1 MIDDNVIDKTKIKNQ
16 DKLLMPDSNL
26 KASVLEQDLK
36 SGVVEKTEVNSP
48 KLDENSLTNKV
59 ATLGNILKANY
70 KSSEN
75 LPQNEMKEKMFESI
89 DAINKEDTLTG
100 RIKLQKQDNSVT
112 VFQAD
117 SALKA
122 ARPEIYS
129 KSNALKKHSLSS
141 TLEQG
146 FKSNVAEEV
155 ITEMRSPNKDE
166 HVEIEKSEA
175 IRTVQPALRPI
186 NQSSKEI
193 WPKDQEETTSDNL
206 PFVTTKMETKGA
218 DENEAA
224 APKVENKDVRLS
236 ESVLEEDSGVNLTEE
251 PITKIDHLQL
261 HENMV
266 TKISE
271 ASRIIQPILIASH
284 QSIEDITTIDHEAT
298 SRELP
303 SESSDEQALAP
314 ESLSFLEKGDVILE
328 KKEAAIQKEPIATEM
343 SFGEDSPVRSKQP
356 QEESPD
362 KELNNRTIA
371 ESKGKKS
378 SEKQGLVK
386 HTPIKLL
393 GNEKPQAEGTYNED
407 FTLDGNENKIEE
419 TKKDCSQAYT
429 DGREENANRSKT
441 YKLHENKM
449 LTTDEFPAK
458 KEPSI
463 KFNLDEDYKKNISG
477 IAKTDESSKVK
488 LIKKKKKK
496 SKQKDDE
503 ELIEFQDFLQGSP
516 ATQEGI

>member
-1 MIDDNVIDKTKIKNQ
+1 
-16 DKLLMPDSNL
+16 MPDSNL

-122 ARPEIYS
+122 TSPEIYS

-261 HENMV
+261 HENTV

-298 SRELP
+298 SVELP

-314 ESLSFLEKGDVILE
+314 ESLSFLEKGDV
-328 KKEAAIQKEPIATEM
+328 
-343 SFGEDSPVRSKQP
+343 
-356 QEESPD
+356 
-362 KELNNRTIA
+362 
-371 ESKGKKS
+371 
-378 SEKQGLVK
+378 
-386 HTPIKLL
+386 
-393 GNEKPQAEGTYNED
+393 
-407 FTLDGNENKIEE
+407 
-419 TKKDCSQAYT
+419 
-429 DGREENANRSKT
+429 
-441 YKLHENKM
+441 
-449 LTTDEFPAK
+449 
-458 KEPSI
+458 
-463 KFNLDEDYKKNISG
+463 
-477 IAKTDESSKVK
+477 
-488 LIKKKKKK
+488 
-496 SKQKDDE
+496 
-503 ELIEFQDFLQGSP
+503 
-516 ATQEGI
+516 